1 MSNFHCGLL
10 CLVVTL
16 SAIPRSSTLMAHTSS
31 TASHLLSR
39 VESYGKLPLGFEI
52 NRGQTDAQVKF
63 LSRGSGYTLFL
74 TTSEAILAFSPPGRQ
89 NSNAEEPDLAEPAP
103 DSVVRMK
110 LVGASSSPKVEGLE
124 ELPGKTNYFVG
135 NDPTKWFTNIPSYGK
150 VRYRR
155 VYPGVDAVYYGN
167 HNQFEHDFIIAPG
180 TNPNVIKLA
189 FEGAGKISVSEGGDL
204 VLNTDAGHVR
214 LQKPTIYQDEAD
226 GRREIA
232 GEYRVMT
239 DSQVTFEVAEYDR
252 TKPLVIDPVF
262 LIYSTYLGGGR
273 STTANAIAVDPFG
286 NASIAG
292 NTIAQDFPTLNAI
305 QSVYGGG
312 RLKGFVSKLNPD
324 GSALVY
330 SSYLGGS
337 GFTAVNGVAAD
348 SSGNTYVTG
357 STTAADLP
365 VANGLWPIDPIGDQ
379 RGRTGFLAKLGP
391 TGAVIYAT
399 YVGDVDGE
407 GRSVAT
413 DSDGNAYV
421 SGIYPAPRNSFLI
434 KLDPTGTGVVYST
447 NLPSRNV
454 HIAVDLSQNV
464 YILAD
469 NGITKLNAAGDTVL
483 YSSSLIQGG
492 TGIAVDSRG
501 NAYVTGST
509 DSASFPLVNP
519 IQSDIAGGVDAF
531 IAKLNASGTA
541 VVYSTYLGGTGYDA
555 GQAIAVDASGSAYVT
570 GLTLSTD
577 FPDVQSFQTP
587 FLPPTGSNRGNVFV
601 TKLNPHGD
609 GLLYSTY
616 LGGSFL
622 DSVQGI
628 AVDRSGNA
636 YVTGRTFSR
645 DDFPLTAN
653 AIQSEY
659 KSASEA
665 QSFITKIATDDDAHD
680 DERGHDQSGDH
691 AQRGTCNSVA
701 TGTFRDLTIFD
712 GQPCTL
718 EYAHVKGNVMV
729 NAGFLVMYNS
739 TVDGNVVVNG
749 GRVIISGSNTIGQD
763 VQIDGAD
770 TFSIRPSTVING
782 NVYIANMPL
791 VSGQFKNEVCG
802 STLNGDLTLEG
813 NNAAVSIGGG
823 RVGCPPNTIGGNVQT
838 TGSTSLTGIS
848 GNTIGGDLQVT
859 NNTGNTDLTLNQVG
873 GNVEVLSN
881 ATATIIGNTVT
892 GSLDCENNSSIQ
904 GSGNTASEKIGQCAS
919 F

>member
-1 MSNFHCGLL
+1 MTSNFDFARLL
-10 CLVVTL
+10 CLVLTL
-16 SAIPRSSTLMAHTSS
+16 SAIPRSSTLMAQTSS
-31 TASHLLSR
+31 TPSQSLSG

-63 LSRGSGYTLFL
+63 LSHGSGYTLFL
-74 TTSEAILAFSPPGRQ
+74 TTSEAVLAFSPPGQQ
-89 NSNAEEPDLAEPAP
+89 NTNAEEPDLAEQVA

-110 LVGASSSPKVEGLE
+110 LVGASSSPKVEGLD
-124 ELPGKTNYFVG
+124 ELPGKTSYFVG

-155 VYPGVDAVYYGN
+155 VYPGVDVVYYGN
-167 HNQFEHDFIIAPG
+167 HNRFEHDFIIAPG
-180 TNPNVIKLA
+180 TNPNVIELA
-189 FEGAGKISVSEGGDL
+189 FEGAGKISISEGGDL
-204 VLNTDAGHVR
+204 VLDTDAGHVR

-232 GEYRVMT
+232 GGYRVMT
-239 DSQVTFEVAEYDR
+239 DSHVTFEVAAYDR

-262 LIYSTYLGGGR
+262 LIYSTYLGGSR
-273 STTANAIAVDPFG
+273 SNIANAIAVDPFG

-292 NTIAQDFPTLNAI
+292 NTVAQDFPTLNAI
-305 QSVYGGG
+305 QSVKGAGNV
-312 RLKGFVSKLNPD
+312 KGFVSKFSPD
-324 GSALVY
+324 GSDLVY
-330 SSYLGGS
+330 STYLGGS
-337 GFTAVNGVAAD
+337 GFTTVNGIAAD
-348 SSGNTYVTG
+348 SSGNIYLTG

-365 VANGLWPIDPIGDQ
+365 VANGLWPIDPIGNL
-379 RGRTGFLAKLGP
+379 RPRTGFVIKLDP
-391 TGAVIYAT
+391 TGSVVYAT
-399 YVGDVDGE
+399 YVGDVHSEGE
-407 GRSVAT
+407 SIAT
-413 DSDGNAYV
+413 DSDGNVYV
-421 SGIYPAPRNSFLI
+421 SGIFYDAPMNSFLI
-434 KLDPTGTGVVYST
+434 KLDPTGAGVVYSI
-447 NLPSRNV
+447 NLPSRNF
-454 HIAVDLSQNV
+454 HFAVDLSQNV
-464 YILAD
+464 YILGD

-492 TGIAVDSRG
+492 TAIAVDSRG

-509 DSASFPLVNP
+509 DSTSFPLVNP
-519 IQSDIAGGVDAF
+519 IQSEIAGEVDAF

-541 VVYSTYLGGTGYDA
+541 VVYSTYLGGSLHDA
-555 GQAIAVDASGSAYVT
+555 GRAIAVDSSGNAYVT
-570 GLTLSTD
+570 GDTNSTD

-587 FLPPTGSNRGNVFV
+587 FRPPNTNWGNVFV

-609 GLLYSTY
+609 VLVYSTY

-622 DSVQGI
+622 DNVLGF

-653 AIQSEY
+653 AIQSDY
-659 KSASEA
+659 KSASESQA
-665 QSFITKIATDDDAHD
+665 FIAKIATKIATDD
-680 DERGHDQSGDH
+680 ERGHDKSGED
-691 AQRGTCNSVA
+691 AERGTCNSVA
-701 TGTFRDLTIFD
+701 TGTFRDLTISD
-712 GQPCTL
+712 GQRCTL

-749 GRVIISGSNTIGQD
+749 GRLIISGSNNIGQD

-770 TFSIRPSTVING
+770 TFSIRRSAVING
-782 NVYIANMPL
+782 NVYIANVPL

-802 STLNGDLTLEG
+802 STVNGDLTLEG
-813 NNAAVSIGGG
+813 NNAAVSIGDG
-823 RVGCPPNTIGGNVQT
+823 RNGCTPNTIGGNLQA
-838 TGSTSLTGIS
+838 TGSTTTTIF
-848 GNTIGGDLQVT
+848 GNTIAGDLQVT
-859 NNTGNTDLTLNQVG
+859 NNTGNTGLTLNHVG

-881 ATATIIGNTVT
+881 GATSVFVNTVT

-904 GSGNTASEKIGQCAS
+904 GGGNTASEKLGQCAL